1 VVRCHDVILLRNS
14 ASEICPCLLLL
25 LHFCT
30 CVQGLGKKEDGSA
43 THLRAV
49 RRAEETLGIGANT
62 DAFGSNCWDQRKHN
76 FSQVLDK
83 LKENHSSSIISLQ
96 NNKNVSSD
104 ACNTSSKK
112 RKKEPYSTVSP
123 TEQLILAQ
131 NRVTSGHAAK
141 VRKSKD
147 IATKSDEE
155 MAAIFGMSVEE
166 FKKSHDVTK
175 ADVGYKRDGQCK
187 SPENDKK
194 KSKKRKKD
202 LNLQVTNEENNDRRD
217 QVFISSAEK
226 CGSKA
231 YKKKT
236 KKSRGEDHLIAVCS

>member
-1 VVRCHDVILLRNS
+1 
-14 ASEICPCLLLL
+14 
-25 LHFCT
+25 
-30 CVQGLGKKEDGSA
+30 
-43 THLRAV
+43 LRAV

-62 DAFGSNCWDQRKHN
+62 DAFGTNCWDQRKHN
-76 FSQVLDK
+76 FNQVLEK
-83 LKENHSSSIISLQ
+83 LKEKHSSSIISLQ
-96 NNKNVSSD
+96 NNKTVSSD
-104 ACNTSSKK
+104 TWNTSSKK
-112 RKKEPYSTVSP
+112 RKKEPYSSVSP

-175 ADVGYKRDGQCK
+175 AHVGYNGDGQCK
-187 SPENDKK
+187 AQENDKK

-202 LNLQVTNEENNDRRD
+202 SNLQVINEENKHGGSD
-217 QVFISSAEK
+217 QVFTSTAEK

-231 YKKKT
+231 YKKKS
-236 KKSRGEDHLIAVCS
+236 KKSRGEDHLIVVCS

>member
-1 VVRCHDVILLRNS
+1 M
-14 ASEICPCLLLL
+14 LLLL
-25 LHFCT
+25 RFCT

-62 DAFGSNCWDQRKHN
+62 DAFGSNCWDQSKHN
-76 FSQVLDK
+76 FSQVLDR
-83 LKENHSSSIISLQ
+83 LKENHSSSITVLPNS
-96 NNKNVSSD
+96 KSVSSSD
-104 ACNTSSKK
+104 ACNTSSNK
-112 RKKEPYSTVSP
+112 RKKEPYSKASS

-166 FKKSHDVTK
+166 FKKSHYVMK
-175 ADVGYKRDGQCK
+175 ANVGCPVDGECK
-187 SPENDKK
+187 TQKTDKK

-202 LNLQVTNEENNDRRD
+202 SNLPVIKEECTAHSDRA
-217 QVFISSAEK
+217 FITSAEK
-226 CGSKA
+226 CGRKA
-231 YKKKT
+231 LKKKSKQT
-236 KKSRGEDHLIAVCS
+236 RGEGHLIAVCS

>member
-1 VVRCHDVILLRNS
+1 M
-14 ASEICPCLLLL
+14 
-25 LHFCT
+25 
-30 CVQGLGKKEDGSA
+30 
-43 THLRAV
+43 RAV

-62 DAFGSNCWDQRKHN
+62 DAFGSKCWDQSKHN
-76 FSQVLDK
+76 FSQVLDR
-83 LKENHSSSIISLQ
+83 LKENHSSSITALPITKS
-96 NNKNVSSD
+96 VSSSD
-104 ACNTSSKK
+104 ACNTSSNK
-112 RKKEPYSTVSP
+112 RKKDPHSKASP

-166 FKKSHDVTK
+166 FKKSHDVRK
-175 ADVGYKRDGQCK
+175 ATVGYPVEGECK
-187 SPENDKK
+187 TPKNDKK

-202 LNLQVTNEENNDRRD
+202 SNLPIITEEYNAPSDRA
-217 QVFISSAEK
+217 FLTSAEK

-231 YKKKT
+231 SKKKSKPT
-236 KKSRGEDHLIAVCS
+236 RREDHLIAVCS